1 MMLRQL
7 VNKNYT
13 RNGKCVRE
21 HILKMINEVSKLKP
35 LDEELERAYAPC
47 SLGYGF
53 SAKGV

>member
-13 RNGKCVRE
+13 GNGKCVRE
-21 HILKMINEVSKLKP
+21 HILKMINQVSKLKP
-35 LDEELERAYAPC
+35 LAEELERAYAPC